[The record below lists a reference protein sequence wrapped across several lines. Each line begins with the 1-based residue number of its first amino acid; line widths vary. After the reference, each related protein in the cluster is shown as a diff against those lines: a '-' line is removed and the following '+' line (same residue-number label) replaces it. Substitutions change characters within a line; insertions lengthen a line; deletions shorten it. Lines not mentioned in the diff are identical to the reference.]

1 MYLAKQHLHMSFVR
15 IGEMFSGRDHSTVMH
30 AVEKIQKNIQT
41 DQQLLREIH
50 ALESEL
56 GIRK

>member
-1 MYLAKQHLHMSFVR
+1 MSYVR

-30 AVEKIQKNIQT
+30 AVEKIQKKTQT